1 MSGKIRVMV
10 VDDSALMRKFI
21 SDILSEDPE
30 IEVVA
35 TAPNGKIALDKLGWT
50 QVDVLTL
57 DVEMPVLNGIETL
70 MQIMAHKPMPVV
82 MISALT
88 QAGAELTF
96 QALELGAVDF
106 ITKPDATLSRQ
117 IMDLREEIRL
127 KVKTAAGIRLKA
139 IPQDVSKSI
148 VKEEKKIAAAEPPR
162 KMEVSR
168 KVEHVVTIGIST
180 GGPEALREILP
191 TIPADINAAILI
203 VQHMPPGFTKAFA
216 DRMNTLCKVEVMEA
230 KEGDTVLPGRIFIA
244 PGDYHMSIRQDSYS
258 TTTHISQEPK
268 VNLFR
273 PSIDVLMKSTA
284 DKFGEKNICIMMT
297 GMARD
302 GVEGLKYSKQKGAF
316 TIAQDEETSVVFGM
330 NKLAIQTGCVD
341 KILPLKSIV
350 PQILHKLNL
359 D

>member
-1 MSGKIRVMV
+1 MSEKIRVMV

-21 SDILSEDPE
+21 SDILSEDQE

-50 QVDVLTL
+50 HVDVLTL

-70 MQIMAHKPMPVV
+70 VRIMAEKPMPVV

-117 IMDLREEIRL
+117 IMDLKEEIRM
-127 KVKTAAGIRLKA
+127 KVKTAAFVKLKR
-139 IPQDVSKSI
+139 ISLDVSKSI
-148 VKEEKKIAAAEPPR
+148 VREEKKFVAAAPPR
-162 KMEVSR
+162 QETRTR
-168 KVEHVVTIGIST
+168 KVENIVTIGIST

-191 TIPADINAAILI
+191 TIPADINAGIVI

-216 DRMNTLCKVEVMEA
+216 DRMNTLCKVEVLEA
-230 KEGDTVLPGRIFIA
+230 KEGDAVLPGRIFIA
-244 PGDYHMSIRQDSYS
+244 PGDYHMTIQQDSYS
-258 TTTHISQEPK
+258 TVTHISQGPK

-273 PSIDVLMKSTA
+273 PSIDVLMKSSA
-284 DKFGEKNICIMMT
+284 DIFENRNICIMMT
-297 GMARD
+297 GMAHD
-302 GVEGLKYSKQKGAF
+302 GVEGLRYSKQKGAH

-330 NKLAIQTGCVD
+330 NRLAIQTGCVD
-341 KILPLKSIV
+341 RVLPLKSIV
-350 PQILHKLNL
+350 PQILHRLNL
-359 D
+359 S